1 MNPALSIHGLHCAY
15 PGTRVL
21 HEVNVAVNPGEFFI
35 VIGPNGSG
43 KTTLI
48 KAIARLLPASGG
60 EIRIGE
66 RPLNRLGRRELARR
80 LAYVPQNAAE
90 DTPFSVEEL
99 VLMGRAPYLGVLGL
113 QGERD
118 LAIARKA
125 IEFTGLGQLADRPVS
140 RLSGGERQRAHIA
153 RAICQKPELILL
165 DEPTASLDLAH
176 QIRVMELMA
185 DLKSRNATTVVMV
198 SHDINLAAMFA
209 DRLLLLVDGRVAACG
224 SPSRVIEE
232 KTLETAYGCRIRV
245 DTSPF
250 GPWPRV
256 NLLREEGGRGM
267 EEG

>member
-1 MNPALSIHGLHCAY
+1 MNPALSIHGLNCAY
-15 PGTRVL
+15 PGATVL
-21 HEVNVAVNPGEFFI
+21 RDVNLAVDRQEFFI

-48 KAIARLLPASGG
+48 KAIAGLLPASAG
-60 EIRIGE
+60 EIRIGG

-118 LAIARKA
+118 LALARQA
-125 IEFTGLGQLADRPVS
+125 IDFTGLGQLADRPVS

-153 RAICQKPELILL
+153 RAICQQPELILL

-185 DLKSRNATTVVMV
+185 DLKSHNAATVVMV

-209 DRLLLLVDGRVAACG
+209 DRLLLLVYGCVAACG
-224 SPSRVIEE
+224 PPDQVIQE
-232 KTLETAYGCRIRV
+232 KVLEAAYGCRIRV
-245 DTSPF
+245 DASPF

-256 NLLREEGGRGM
+256 HLLREGGGAD
-267 EEG
+267 G